1 MSSLEDDTPLE
12 ETSGS
17 SHSSR
22 DEEFEEALAVR
33 GGACRREPPSETHVA
48 EFTGVVDVV
57 ACMLQQAEARSIS
70 SRPAQDASSDG
81 GEFEE
86 VDVELDDEPPSTR
99 AASAAAAPSHAA
111 LESAE
116 ESVLSDSVSDATQQ
130 QQEEASSGAHGAVDR
145 GSQDSYSDDLQPDA
159 SSAAVADQAREAGA
173 PVKVCSN
180 DAVLSW
186 S

>member
-33 GGACRREPPSETHVA
+33 GGACRREPPSKTHVA

-70 SRPAQDASSDG
+70 SRPAQDGSSDG

-86 VDVELDDEPPSTR
+86 VDVELDDEPPATR
-99 AASAAAAPSHAA
+99 AASAAAPPSHAA

-130 QQEEASSGAHGAVDR
+130 QQEEASSGVHGAVDS

-159 SSAAVADQAREAGA
+159 SSAAAANQAPEAGA
-173 PVKVCSN
+173 PTKVCSTN
-180 DAVLSW
+180 AVLSG